1 MNRREF
7 LKSCFGATMAATF
20 FDSSAGAGG
29 LLFSNKTTT
38 LRLGRKRFNVLF
50 VLVDQ
55 WRFCAMSHGAH
66 HDRLVWTPNL
76 DKLAKQGVHWSRC
89 YATHPVCTP
98 NRSTIITGRWPWQ
111 TGMNA
116 NNLMLPPS
124 ERCIAHEFTDAGYN
138 CHYIGKWHMDGEGK
152 FNGAGYVP
160 PGWRRR
166 GFTKFEGFNRGHN
179 YWYSNSFM
187 MTDDGRQMKYLGY
200 YPPDT
205 YEPTFQTDIAI
216 DFMRQN
222 TNNPFFC
229 FVSWGPP
236 HTPYGEHPDTYTYN
250 AADVVVRPNVPAGS
264 VSNARSSLK
273 DYFSHCTAMD
283 HDFGRLMK
291 TLDEEGLADNT
302 LVVFT
307 ADHGDMHRSHGLT
320 YKGKPEEESWHIP
333 LIMRLP
339 GEIKPGQVVGNLIS
353 SADLMPTILSICG
366 LNVPA
371 TCTGKD
377 KSAAMGAQ
385 GLADESIYGGTQ
397 ANWRGVVKG
406 DYKLVM
412 EVADGSEVPSKM
424 YNLADDPY
432 ELTNLVNKPEHAAT
446 QVDLTAE
453 ITMWKTRTSDSFP
466 QKPWNAEKWYEG

>member
-1 MNRREF
+1 
-7 LKSCFGATMAATF
+7 MAPTF
-20 FDSSAGAGG
+20 FDSPAGAAG
-29 LLFSNKTTT
+29 LLFRNKTTT
-38 LRLGRKRFNVLF
+38 LRLGAKRLNVLF

-55 WRFCAMSHGAH
+55 WRFCAMSHGAN
-66 HDRLVWTPNL
+66 HDRLVQTPNL
-76 DKLAKQGVHWSRC
+76 DKFAKQGVHWSRC

-116 NNLMLPPS
+116 NNLMLPPE
-124 ERCIAHEFTDAGYN
+124 ERCIAHVFTDAGYN
-138 CHYIGKWHMDGEGK
+138 CHYIGKWHMDGAGK
-152 FNGAGYVP
+152 YDGQGYVP

-216 DFMRQN
+216 NFIRQN

-236 HTPYGEHPDTYTYN
+236 HTPYGEHPDEYSYK
-250 AADVVVRPNVPAGS
+250 AADVVVRPNVPPGR
-264 VSNARSSLK
+264 VDNAKSSLK
-273 DYFSHCTAMD
+273 DYFAHCTAMD
-283 HDFGRLMK
+283 HEFGRLMK
-291 TLDEEGLADNT
+291 ALEDEGLADDT

-307 ADHGDMHRSHGLT
+307 ADHGDMHRSHDMT
-320 YKGKPEEESWHIP
+320 AKGKPEEESWHVP
-333 LIMRLP
+333 LMMRL
-339 GEIKPGQVVGNLIS
+339 GDTIKGGQIVSNLIS

-366 LNVPA
+366 LDVPK

-377 KSAAMGAQ
+377 KSAATSPQ
-385 GLADESIYGGTQ
+385 GLADESIYGGVKGT
-397 ANWRGVVKG
+397 WRAVLKG
-406 DYKLVM
+406 DYKLVTG
-412 EVADGSEVPSKM
+412 VADSLEVPTKL

-432 ELTNLVNKPEHAAT
+432 ELENLVDRPEHAAIQT
-446 QVDLTAE
+446 DLLAE
-453 ITMWKTRTSDSFP
+453 MQIWKTRTDDPFP
-466 QKPWNAEKWYEG
+466 ESPPNAKSWYDV